1 MCGSRV
7 GYVRFSPQTTPLFSF
22 TNLNLR
28 GTGASAIYPLLA
40 CSLEPT
46 WKFVA
51 AGHDFRCPAC
61 WASSSFGVVELDSES
76 YTHAQHNVR
85 TNALSDRIRVVKV
98 EDNAN
103 EDGQQFGFDRLLG
116 GCSDKRAGAAQDT
129 SSMKDEVEIQFTMC
143 NPPFYSSVADIAE
156 SEARKEHSAFGVCT
170 GAPVEMIT
178 PGGEVRFVSGMIRES
193 LYECRGV
200 GMDPTRDDDKAR
212 KKRRLGK
219 GSVLLASG
227 SPTTK
232 FSPYSELR
240 WYTSMLGKMG
250 SVVEVVGVLKELG
263 ITNYAITEF
272 IQGHTRRWAVGWCLG
287 GWRLNDDIVRIMNPN
302 PTLKRLLPPRNTLQF
317 EITKDQK
324 NVYGCLESLLHSIEG
339 ATVAPDDGAEPE
351 GNVSSYVVS
360 LTCDTWS
367 RGARRKRK
375 KEQENAV
382 DGAIDGDYPPG
393 LVSSI
398 VLRLDRMQ
406 LYVRWLYG
414 KERSLLESFAS
425 HVAQKLNNN
434 GG

>member
-1 MCGSRV
+1 EQERLPYTRFWRVHWSR
-7 GYVRFSPQTTPLFSF
+7 
-22 TNLNLR
+22 R
-28 GTGASAIYPLLA
+28 G
-40 CSLEPT
+40 
-46 WKFVA
+46 K
-51 AGHDFRCPAC
+51 
-61 WASSSFGVVELDSES
+61 LDSES
-76 YTHAQHNVR
+76 YAHAQHNVR
-85 TNALSDRIRVVKV
+85 TNALSDRISVVKV
-98 EDNAN
+98 EDDAN

-116 GCSDKRAGAAQDT
+116 GCSDKGAGAAQDT

-143 NPPFYSSVADIAE
+143 NPPFYSSVADIAD
-156 SEARKEHSAFGVCT
+156 SEARKEHSASGVCT

-178 PGGEVRFVSGMIRES
+178 PGGEVRFVSEMIRES
-193 LYECRGV
+193 LYGFRSV
-200 GMDPTRDDDKAR
+200 GMDPACDSHDDGEAR

-227 SPTTK
+227 SPTMK
-232 FSPYSELR
+232 FSPYSGPR
-240 WYTSMLGKMG
+240 WYTSMLGKLG

-263 ITNYAITEF
+263 ITSYAITEF
-272 IQGHTRRWAVGWCLG
+272 IQGHTRRWAVGWCLD

-317 EITKDQK
+317 EITKDKK
-324 NVYGCLESLLHSIEG
+324 NVYERLESLLHSIEG
-339 ATVAPDDGAEPE
+339 ATVAPDDGAELE
-351 GNVSSYVVS
+351 GNVSSYIVS

-382 DGAIDGDYPPG
+382 DGAIDGDYSPG

-425 HVAQKLNNN
+425 HVAHRLNNN